1 MKGRIIMSINIKD
14 DILSDEAFY
23 RTTDETAK
31 EKNLRYYLPFILYA
45 LAGFCF
51 SQLDAL
57 GDMSPFTAAFLS
69 AVKFENCFGV
79 FIASSLGYF
88 LSKPWQTA
96 LKYTLISALMCL
108 IRLFAYRRMKESKLL
123 SYISS
128 FISVALVGVIYI
140 AATDFNY
147 ISLFMVICESLL
159 SLCASVFFTRSFRT
173 PILRTPISTLNLK
186 DSTSLVLSLCIFLMC
201 MSGFSIEGLSP
212 ARIFSCLVLMFL
224 SFYKGSSAGSIA
236 GVCIGATLC
245 IDPDFRHLFPCYAL
259 SGLVAGV
266 FSPLGQIVSA
276 LSFGISYSVISLFQ
290 GTGSQVLISLIEV
303 AIASASFMIVPT
315 DWIHNLGDTLK
326 KRGIAPDNP
335 VYRQV
340 SQNLISA
347 SESIYQVSD
356 IIVKT
361 GDKLDSIIN
370 PEVNKLFANLQQS
383 VCVGCENKSR
393 CWNKMFDS
401 TASDIL
407 AICGIEKRSKG
418 KLPLEKRCLRLP
430 QLAEGIHDGSAEY
443 ANSMAVKMK
452 IREMRKVLTDQFD
465 TVGDFLKETA
475 DKIACSKIIDPAKS
489 SALRGALQDT
499 GIYTDALSYY
509 TDTDGRVTIE
519 ISIIDKPF
527 ETDRKKLRHI
537 IEFLSKRQFG
547 EPHITVG
554 DVKTTITY
562 EEKYL
567 YDLQFG
573 ACQKP
578 LIKNSLCG
586 DSVCFVSGMGGV
598 KTALI
603 SDGMGTGA
611 RAAIDST
618 MTASILE
625 KLIEGGFSAP
635 GAIRAVNSA
644 MIMKSTDESIATVDA
659 VSVNLY
665 SGVAD
670 FYKAGAAVSFIRSGD
685 EIFVIRQESLPVG
698 IIRSIS
704 PAHTGITLSAGDIIL
719 LVSDGVTAED
729 CGWINDELLS
739 WSTNNM
745 QDLACHIASLAK
757 LRSNKDTRDDI
768 TVAAVKIS
776 YLKT

>member
-1 MKGRIIMSINIKD
+1 MSINIKD
-14 DILSDEAFY
+14 EALDY
-23 RTTDETAK
+23 EAVYPAYDDTPKD
-31 EKNLRYYLPFILYA
+31 KNLRYYLPYVFYS

-57 GDMSPFTAAFLS
+57 GEMSPFTAAFLS
-69 AVKFENCFGV
+69 SVKFENCFGV
-79 FIASSLGYF
+79 FVASSLGYF
-88 LSKPWQTA
+88 LSKPWQSA
-96 LKYTLISALMCL
+96 LKYTVISAVICL
-108 IRLFAYRRMKESKLL
+108 LRLFAFRRMKESSAYFYITSFL
-123 SYISS
+123 SVAVTGTIYIS
-128 FISVALVGVIYI
+128 I
-140 AATDFNY
+140 TDFNY
-147 ISLFMVICESLL
+147 ISLFMVICESLM
-159 SLCASVFFTRSFRT
+159 SLCASVFFIRSFRT
-173 PILRTPISTLNLK
+173 PVLRTGITSLNLK

-212 ARIFSCLVLMFL
+212 ARIFSCLVLMFI
-224 SFYKGSSAGSIA
+224 SFYKGSGAGSVA
-236 GVCIGATLC
+236 GVCIGAALC
-245 IDPDFRHLFPCYAL
+245 IDSDFRHLFPCYAL

-303 AIASASFMIVPT
+303 AIASAAFMIVPS
-315 DWIHNLGDTLK
+315 DWICTLGDTLK
-326 KRGIAPDNP
+326 KTGIAPDNP
-335 VYRQV
+335 VYRQA

-347 SESIYQVSD
+347 ADSIYQVSD
-356 IIVKT
+356 IIIKT

-370 PEVNKLFANLQQS
+370 PEVNKLFATLQQS

-393 CWNKMFDS
+393 CWNKMFDA

-407 AICGIEKRSKG
+407 SLCGIEKAVKG
-418 KLPLEKRCLRLP
+418 RLPIEKRCIRYQSLS
-430 QLAEGIHDGSAEY
+430 EGIKECSAHY

-465 TVGDFLKETA
+465 IIGDFLKETA

-489 SALRGALQDT
+489 SALRSALQDT

-509 TDTDGRVTIE
+509 TDTDGRVTVE
-519 ISIIDKPF
+519 ISLIDRPF

-537 IEFLSKRQFG
+537 IEFLSKRHFG
-547 EPHITVG
+547 EPTITVG
-554 DVKTTITY
+554 DVKTTITF

-573 ACQKP
+573 FCQKP
-578 LIKNSLCG
+578 LMKNNLCG
-586 DSVCFVSGMGGV
+586 DSVSFVSGVGGI
-598 KTALI
+598 KTAFI

-618 MTASILE
+618 MTASVLE
-625 KLIEGGFSAP
+625 KLLEGGFSVE
-635 GAIRAVNSA
+635 GAISAVNSA

-665 SGVAD
+665 SAVAD
-670 FYKAGAAVSFIRSGD
+670 FYKAGAAISFIRSGD
-685 EIFVIRQESLPVG
+685 EIFLIRQESLPIG
-698 IIRSIS
+698 IIRNIT
-704 PAHTGITLSAGDIIL
+704 PAHTRVNLTPGDIIL

-745 QDLACHIASLAK
+745 QDLASHIAGLAH
-757 LRSNKDTRDDI
+757 LRTSKENRDDI
-768 TVAAVKIS
+768 TVAAIKINR
-776 YLKT
+776 LKT

>member
-1 MKGRIIMSINIKD
+1 MKGRIFMNINIKD
-14 DILSDEAFY
+14 KTDTGDGLYPAF
-23 RTTDETAK
+23 DETSEDK
-31 EKNLRYYLPFILYA
+31 SFRYYLPFILYA
-45 LAGFCF
+45 MAGFCF
-51 SQLDAL
+51 SQLEAL
-57 GDMSPFTAAFLS
+57 GDMSPFTVAFLS
-69 AVKFENCFGV
+69 AVKFENCFGI

-88 LSKPWQTA
+88 LSMPWQSA
-96 LKYTLISALMCL
+96 LKYTIISALMCL
-108 IRLFAYRRMKESKLL
+108 VRLFAFRRMKESNTLC
-123 SYISS
+123 YISS
-128 FISVALVGVIYI
+128 LVSVAVVGI
-140 AATDFNY
+140 AFTAVTGFNY
-147 ISLFMVICESLL
+147 VKLFMVICESLL
-159 SLCASVFFTRSFRT
+159 SLCASVFFTRSLST
-173 PILRTPISTLNLK
+173 PILRTGISTLNLK
-186 DSTSLVLSLCIFLMC
+186 DSTGLVLSLCIFLMS

-212 ARIFSCLVLMFL
+212 ARIFSCIVLMFM
-224 SFYKGSSAGSIA
+224 SFYKGSSAGSVA
-236 GVCIGATLC
+236 GVCMGAALC
-245 IDPDFRHLFPCYAL
+245 IDPDFRYLFPCYAL

-266 FSPLGQIVSA
+266 FSPLGQIVCA
-276 LSFGISYSVISLFQ
+276 LSFGICFSVISLFQ

-303 AIASASFMIVPT
+303 AIASASFMLVPS
-315 DWIHNLGDTLK
+315 DWIHTVGDTLK

-340 SQNLISA
+340 SENLICA

-356 IIVKT
+356 IIIKT

-383 VCVGCENKSR
+383 VCVGCENKSK

-407 AICGIEKRSKG
+407 TICGIEKRSKD

-430 QLAEGIHDGSAEY
+430 HLAEGIREGSAEY

-509 TDTDGRVTIE
+509 TDTDGRVTVE

-547 EPHITVG
+547 EPHIAVG

-573 ACQKP
+573 FSQKP

-586 DSVCFVSGMGGV
+586 DSVCFVSGTGGI

-618 MTASILE
+618 MTASIME
-625 KLIEGGFSAP
+625 KLIEGGFSAK
-635 GAIRAVNSA
+635 GAIKAVNSA

-659 VSVNLY
+659 VSINLY
-665 SGVAD
+665 SGIAD
-670 FYKAGAAVSFIRSGD
+670 FYKAGAAVSFIRSGS
-685 EIFVIRQESLPVG
+685 EIFLIRQESLPVG
-698 IIRSIS
+698 IIRNIT
-704 PAHTGITLSAGDIIL
+704 PAHTSINLSPGDIIL

-776 YLKT
+776 RNKS